1 MKGRLTIKKIKELDI
16 LSGIAIIMVVLIH
29 ADRFYVRTVLNLDSY
44 LNAGIGVNILDNL
57 IWAAVPI
64 FIFILISFV
73 FICLNSFKLLFVQN
87 IPLVNVLIQA
97 SISFL
102 KIFF

>member
-57 IWAAVPI
+57 IW
-64 FIFILISFV
+64 LL
-73 FICLNSFKLLFVQN
+73 CLFSSLYLATN
-87 IPLVNVLIQA
+87 II
-97 SISFL
+97 
-102 KIFF
+102 

>member
-44 LNAGIGVNILDNL
+44 LNAGIGVNI
-57 IWAAVPI
+57 
-64 FIFILISFV
+64 
-73 FICLNSFKLLFVQN
+73 
-87 IPLVNVLIQA
+87 
-97 SISFL
+97 
-102 KIFF
+102 

>member
-64 FIFILISFV
+64 FIFISGYKYYLNIISTNQNCFY
-73 FICLNSFKLLFVQN
+73 FIKKQCNYS
-87 IPLVNVLIQA
+87 A
-97 SISFL
+97 
-102 KIFF
+102 